1 MTEIISIMAI
11 WTLIGVVC
19 YFVAERKNK
28 NSTAWLIG
36 GIILGFLA
44 LGYLLLDIDD

>member
-1 MTEIISIMAI
+1 MSEIFIILGI
-11 WTLIGVVC
+11 WVIIGIVC

-28 NSTAWLIG
+28 NSTAWLIWGIVFG
-36 GIILGFLA
+36 GLA